1 MIVTAPA
8 WFSTC
13 AAAASDSSSGRTI
26 GEMARIATG
35 SGPAGASARNTSPG
49 TTTTATPPRASAA
62 RMAIS
67 STRGSWSGT
76 LTNSQYTLHSPNSR
90 SGWVSWK

>member
-1 MIVTAPA
+1 MVTSLAS
-8 WFSTC
+8 FSTC
-13 AAAASDSSSGRTI
+13 AAAASDCSSGRTT
-26 GEMARIATG
+26 GRAARIGTG
-35 SGPAGASARNTSPG
+35 SWCDGASARNTSPG

-67 STRGSWSGT
+67 STRGSCSGT
-76 LTNSQYTLHSPNSR
+76 LTSSQYTLHSTNSR